1 MTGEVDSLLEK
12 ESFILVFET
21 KTDCPQISTR
31 PGFSLMHTGIPALI
45 RRSVQAA
52 LVLSLFLLISGC
64 GEKQALVH
72 RQPVQAG
79 AGQLQ
84 ALGFTIQV
92 GAFAEPANA
101 LRMNERL
108 EAFGLEPY
116 YFRHSS
122 GLYKVRFGNYATRRA
137 AASQARQLKSSGY
150 FSAYYIVSP
159 TEHPVSASDYSETL
173 RQQLVAT
180 AQGFLGLPYRWG
192 GTGAGEGFDCSGLT
206 MAVYR
211 LNGLNL
217 PRTSREQ
224 FQVGRP
230 VRPRDVNTGDL
241 VFFETGGSRRVSHV
255 GVYTGDGRFI
265 HAPGPGKTVRS
276 SSLSGSYYRSR
287 FSGARTYIP

>member
-1 MTGEVDSLLEK
+1 LL
-12 ESFILVFET
+12 LV
-21 KTDCPQISTR
+21 
-31 PGFSLMHTGIPALI
+31 
-45 RRSVQAA
+45 
-52 LVLSLFLLISGC
+52 SGC
-64 GEKQALVH
+64 GQKQIGLT
-72 RQPVQAG
+72 RQPVQGG

-84 ALGFTIQV
+84 PLGFTIQV

-122 GLYKVRFGNYATRRA
+122 GLYKVRFGNYSTRRA
-137 AASQARQLKSSGY
+137 AALKGRQLKSSGY

-159 TEHPVSASDYSETL
+159 TEHSVSAPGNDRSETL
-173 RQQLVAT
+173 RQQLAAT

-217 PRTSREQ
+217 PRTSQEQ
-224 FQVGRP
+224 FQVGHP
-230 VRPRDVNTGDL
+230 VSRRDVDTGDL
-241 VFFETGGSRRVSHV
+241 VFFETTGSRRVSHV
-255 GVYTGDGRFI
+255 GIYTGDGRFI
-265 HAPGPGKTVRS
+265 HASGRGKTVRS
-276 SSLSGSYYRSR
+276 SSLSGDYYRSR